1 MGAVTL
7 FILALGLSADAFAV
21 SVSNSLCFDG
31 LRRRDC
37 FSTSLLFGVFQG
49 VMPLIGYFAGRAF
62 ADVISG
68 VDHWVA
74 FVLLVFI
81 GGKMIFDALR
91 EWNEPVACPVKRVLS
106 VKMVLVQAIATSID
120 ALAVG
125 VSLAAL
131 DVNIWLAAAF
141 IAVITFI
148 CCLVGHL
155 IGRKVGGLVGN
166 WAQVAGG
173 VILVGI
179 GVKIL
184 IEHTFF

>member
-7 FILALGLSADAFAV
+7 FILALGLSMDAFAV
-21 SVSNSLCFDG
+21 SISNSLCFDG
-31 LRRRDC
+31 LRRRDAV
-37 FSTSLLFGVFQG
+37 FTSFLFGVFQG
-49 VMPLIGYFAGRAF
+49 VMPLLGYFAGRAF
-62 ADVISG
+62 ADVIRG
-68 VDHWVA
+68 IDHWIA

-81 GGKMIFDALR
+81 GGKMIFDAFR
-91 EWNEPVACPVKRVLS
+91 EWNEPVSCPVTRVLT
-106 VKMVLVQAIATSID
+106 VKMMFVQAVATSID

-131 DVNIWLAAAF
+131 DVNIWLAGAF
-141 IAVITFI
+141 IALVTFL

-155 IGRKVGGLVGN
+155 IGRKAGGLIGN